1 MVYIGKVT
9 DFEQHIYNT
18 HLRVQRT
25 NKNQP
30 YKNRKDFSDLDP
42 RVQLQLKKIS
52 NLLAKYPHINLNEF
66 ISAPYKIYTDE
77 KYFDLDFYISLKAIK
92 AYTVYQ
98 QKKLFLEPDSDEQ
111 LEYIKN
117 SLQFILSFCRDNN
130 IEIDDYITHKTNDT
144 FSFLLH
150 LKEHRVNVY
159 CLLGVT
165 NFDKIIKTVDYDLLS
180 FIIGSELAN
189 NIPLFKVK
197 FLNSKKARTFVE
209 LGIQKLKNIKT
220 QKKLD

>member
-1 MVYIGKVT
+1 M
-9 DFEQHIYNT
+9 
-18 HLRVQRT
+18 
-25 NKNQP
+25 
-30 YKNRKDFSDLDP
+30 
-42 RVQLQLKKIS
+42 
-52 NLLAKYPHINLNEF
+52 
-66 ISAPYKIYTDE
+66 
-77 KYFDLDFYISLKAIK
+77 
-92 AYTVYQ
+92 
-98 QKKLFLEPDSDEQ
+98 
-111 LEYIKN
+111 
-117 SLQFILSFCRDNN
+117 
-130 IEIDDYITHKTNDT
+130 
-144 FSFLLH
+144 H